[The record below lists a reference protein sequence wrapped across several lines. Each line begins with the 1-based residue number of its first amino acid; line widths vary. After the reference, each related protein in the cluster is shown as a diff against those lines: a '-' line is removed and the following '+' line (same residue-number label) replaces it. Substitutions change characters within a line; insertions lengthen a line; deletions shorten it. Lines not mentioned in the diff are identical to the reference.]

1 MRSRRH
7 ESGFTLVELLVVIG
21 IIALL
26 ISMLLPALNKARR
39 AAKTVQCSANIR
51 SILQGMQIYAAQ
63 NNGSIP
69 GSPHTSSRF
78 IYNDLNTATQ
88 NPAFSNTNC
97 PSVISISD
105 WASPIAKVMGLR
117 FEEGASGA
125 ERAARYEY
133 LRDAPPFLCPENEV
147 LAPPFG
153 TPTFTIGRMV
163 SYNTSLHFLLTRNNT
178 RSNSGGAISR
188 TICRLDWNVPES
200 YNVKV
205 SKVGDASRK
214 IYIADGGK
222 FSNPNTVPDASL
234 SYTTSLGGI
243 FSDQG
248 APFRFTNSWNRG
260 LAPRNTPQP
269 AGTRESRL
277 FAFRHG
283 ANTYK
288 GAADTFRLNVGFFD
302 GHVETMGDLEAS
314 DWRMWVPK
322 GTEVAVNATQM
333 QADVLQ
339 KYFNDPAA
347 SGTFIAP

>member
-1 MRSRRH
+1 MRSKRDRL
-7 ESGFTLVELLVVIG
+7 GFTLVELLVVIG

-39 AAKTVQCSANIR
+39 SAKTVQCAANIR

-78 IYNDLNTATQ
+78 IYSNLERATQ
-88 NPAFSNTNC
+88 NPEFSNANC

-105 WASPIAKVMGLR
+105 WASPIAKIMGLK
-117 FEEGASGA
+117 FEEGATGP

-163 SYNTSLHFLLTRNNT
+163 SYNTALPFLLTRN
-178 RSNSGGAISR
+178 RSAPSGAVGR
-188 TICRLDWNVPES
+188 TVARPDWNVPEG

-205 SKVGDASRK
+205 SKVGDAARK
-214 IYIADGGK
+214 IYIADGGRY
-222 FSNPNTVPDASL
+222 SNPNAMPDASL
-234 SYTTSLGGI
+234 SYTGSLGGV

-248 APFRFTNSWNRG
+248 APFRFSNSWNRG
-260 LAPRNTPQP
+260 LAPGNTPNP
-269 AGTRESRL
+269 NGPRDSRL
-277 FAFRHG
+277 FAYRHG
-283 ANTYK
+283 SLSPR
-288 GAADTFRLNVGFFD
+288 GAADSFRMNVGFFD
-302 GHVETMGDLEAS
+302 GHVETMGDLESA

-322 GTEVAVNATQM
+322 GTEVLVNSTQM
-333 QADVLQ
+333 YADVLQ
-339 KYFNDPAA
+339 RYFNDRAA